1 MAIINPYLTFNGNC
15 EEAFN
20 FYKKVFGG
28 EFSYLGRFNEMPPSE
43 EGEEISES
51 EGNKI
56 MHVSLPMSKETS
68 LMGSDSSDAY
78 GQATVIGNNFSIS
91 INAESKEEA
100 DRLYKDLS
108 DGGKQ
113 TMPMNTTFWGSY
125 FGMLTDRFSVQWMI
139 SYDARS
145 ANS

>member
-1 MAIINPYLTFNGNC
+1 MAVINPYLTFNGNC

-43 EGEEISES
+43 EGREVPES
-51 EGNKI
+51 EGNRI
-56 MHVSLPMSKETS
+56 MHVSLPLSKETS
-68 LMGSDSSDAY
+68 LMGSDSSDAF

-91 INAESKEEA
+91 INADSKEEA
-100 DRLYKDLS
+100 DKLYIALS
-108 DGGKQ
+108 EGGKQ
-113 TMPMNTTFWGSY
+113 TMPMSTTFWGSY
-125 FGMLTDRFSVQWMI
+125 FGMLTDKFSIQWMI

-145 ANS
+145 AE